1 MDEKVFNHGLLS
13 YLEGKVVE
21 NGTMHIDSVFRFEKN
36 PEDLPAFLWIAK
48 EKNCTIVFENEGYTF
63 KPAVR
68 KRHGRCHSS
77 FWADDLHEYGE
88 NIVWKAGKLSDE
100 PADK

>member
-48 EKNCTIVFENEGYTF
+48 EKNCTIVF
-63 KPAVR
+63 
-68 KRHGRCHSS
+68 
-77 FWADDLHEYGE
+77 
-88 NIVWKAGKLSDE
+88 
-100 PADK
+100 